1 MIRTPVILFLHGH
14 LTASY
19 PVCKSD
25 TYLTLSVPP
34 VCSGACLKFF
44 YACRSE

>member
-14 LTASY
+14 LTASH
-19 PVCKSD
+19 PLCKSD

-34 VCSGACLKFF
+34 VCSGACLKFRS
-44 YACRSE
+44 AGRSE